1 MRRFL
6 TGNILLIACCAF
18 YLAWW
23 IIAFKPSGAVKGM
36 KSGWLLIPA
45 FILGI
50 ASVAMICSGVSA
62 TENSSMLIPSSLIA
76 GAGLILYFA
85 LLALTWLLLKR
96 PVTTELLLI
105 IGWAALAA
113 AEVSAL
119 YGRGAYTMLAAS
131 ALIACVIILAAVSL
145 VCYLLYY
152 QLDSIKGYYDGMLP
166 LVAVQVM
173 MAIISITAVI

>member
-6 TGNILLIACCAF
+6 TGNILLIGCCAF

-45 FILGI
+45 ALSGL
-50 ASVAMICSGVSA
+50 ASVAMICSGISA
-62 TENSSMLIPSSLIA
+62 TENSSMLIQPSTVA
-76 GAGLILYFA
+76 GAGIILYFA
-85 LLALTWLLLKR
+85 LLAGTWLLLKR
-96 PVTTELLLI
+96 PVTTELFLI
-105 IGWAALAA
+105 IGWAVLAVT
-113 AEVSAL
+113 EISAL
-119 YGRGAYTMLAAS
+119 YGRGAYTFTAAS
-131 ALIACVIILAAVSL
+131 VLTVCIIILTVISM
-145 VCYLLYY
+145 VCYLIYY